1 MTGTYSAQACFGLV
15 SLVSIVSSVSLASNN
30 FYSSIIIYLFNNI
43 LSMKYYKLKEV
54 FQNVNSEY
62 DISPEI

>member
-15 SLVSIVSSVSLASNN
+15 SLFPNN
-30 FYSSIIIYLFNNI
+30 FYSSSIIYLFINI
-43 LSMKYYKLKEV
+43 SMKYYKLKEV